1 MSFERSSRAQFGLLS
16 LLARFLPDHFE
27 AEMECETVCR
37 KGTILT
43 LGSTL
48 LVPST

>member
-1 MSFERSSRAQFGLLS
+1 MSCERSPRAQFGLLS
-16 LLARFLPDHFE
+16 LPARFLPDHFE
-27 AEMECETVCR
+27 AEMEGETVCL
-37 KGTILT
+37 KGTIPT